1 MNNNLKKLIAGGMV
15 AALCL
20 LSGCSGTAPD
30 NREDPLAGHNVD
42 ALLPFKT
49 REPDAMA
56 TATPTPRPESTSI
69 VNLPQNWQNES
80 APENDKST
88 AAPTRTPAPAATAA
102 PTYNIYTYTR
112 LEQGDEGEEVLRLQN
127 RLKELGYLTG
137 NADGKFGAN
146 TKTAVKLFQ
155 KALGLSQTGVATVSL
170 QEKLFISTAPVYV
183 PSADAQPTVDA
194 SSIYQAMV
202 RGDRSTEVQKLQRRL
217 IELGYLTGTADGVF
231 GANTENAVK
240 AFQAQLGLSQT
251 GVASA
256 AMQSQLYSA
265 SAPYAPVQ
273 VTAVPTAAP
282 TKAPTPPPQSSDNS
296 GYQQLEPGD
305 SGEAVVRMQKRLKE
319 LGYFSGNATGNYYK
333 ETTSAVQRFQAAIGQ
348 TQTGVATS
356 ATLTRLYASNAPAYS
371 AATAE
376 PTAAGYT
383 TLSRGSKGTEVLNLQ
398 KRLRE
403 LGYLTSAADGD
414 FGGATENAVRLFQ
427 SAVGYEQ
434 NGVASVGLQNLL
446 FSQNAPVYIP
456 VITAAPTAIP
466 TVAPTQI
473 PSAPVYAQLEPGN
486 TGDQVK
492 QLQSRLK
499 ELGFFSGLI
508 GGNYLTKTTNAVR
521 LFQAAIGHEETGI
534 ATPGMQAILFSN
546 SAPTYESV
554 ESDYVDLEKQDSGI
568 QVRNLQQRL
577 KDLGYL
583 TGTADGDYGSKT
595 ERAVLAFQQ
604 QAGLPATGKATA
616 ETQEVLFSSNAP
628 FAPAPTNAPTEVPT
642 QVPVQTTQA
651 PQHTQTGTY
660 PEYSRGSSGEGIK
673 DIQRRL
679 QELGYYEGDI
689 GGNYLARTET
699 AVRLFQAAI
708 GYNQDGIATSS
719 LQSLLFSSSAPAYDG
734 RSFTTLQSGDKGLTV
749 RRLQQRLI
757 DLGYLTGTADGDFG
771 GGTASAI
778 KRYQAAIGY
787 NQTGVATLELQQM
800 LFSASSAPVQPQ
812 TPTTTNPPVI
822 EDDSPRDLSYGDSG
836 AQVKSLQQRLIQ
848 LGYLT
853 GSADGDFGGATRSAV
868 ERFQKTINYYTQD
881 GIATIELQQMIF
893 SPSAPAYTAPETDTN
908 SLRTLVH
915 GNSGEDVKAI
925 QRRLKQLGYFD
936 GEIGGNYLTKT
947 ETAVKLFQETIG
959 RPADGVATPEIQQL
973 ILSSD
978 APAYGSSGYEPPVN
992 PVKPEHLT
1000 VLVRGDSGS
1009 HVKSLQQRLIYLGWL
1024 VGNADGDFGSA
1035 TENALF
1041 AFQYRMGLPTDGV
1054 ASIEAQEMLYDET
1067 APAFVQYFDLLP
1079 GAQGEEVLAIQLRL
1093 IELGYLEN
1101 KEANL
1106 DGIYGPGLMN
1116 ALINLQLASGTLPEL
1131 ADGVA
1136 TVDLQ
1141 TFLFSENAA
1150 LFAILPENM

>member
-1 MNNNLKKLIAGGMV
+1 MKNNLKKFMAGGMV
-15 AALCL
+15 AALCF

-49 REPDAMA
+49 REPDAMT
-56 TATPTPRPESTSI
+56 TATPTPVPESTDIIS
-69 VNLPQNWQNES
+69 LPQNWQNEA
-80 APENDKST
+80 APEGDSST
-88 AAPTRTPAPAATAA
+88 PTPTKAPTQVPV
-102 PTYNIYTYTR
+102 YTTHDYTR
-112 LEQGDEGEEVLRLQN
+112 LDQGAEGEEVLRLQN

-146 TKTAVKLFQ
+146 TKTAVKRFQ

-170 QEKLFISTAPVYV
+170 QEKLFMSTAPVYV
-183 PSADAQPTVDA
+183 PSDTAAPSTDAGSA
-194 SSIYQAMV
+194 YQSMV
-202 RGDRSTEVQKLQRRL
+202 RGDRSPEVQKLQQRL
-217 IELGYLTGTADGVF
+217 IQLGYLTGTADGVF

-256 AMQSQLYSA
+256 AMQSQLYSDT
-265 SAPYAPVQ
+265 APYAPIQ
-273 VTAVPTAAP
+273 STSVPTAAP
-282 TKAPTPPPQSSDNS
+282 TNAPTQPPQSSDDL

-305 SGEAVVRMQKRLKE
+305 QGEAVAMMQNRLKQ
-319 LGYFSGNATGNYYK
+319 LGYFSGNSTGNYYK
-333 ETTSAVQRFQAAIGQ
+333 ETTAAVQRFQAAIGLS
-348 TQTGVATS
+348 QTGVASS
-356 ATLTRLYASNAPAYS
+356 ATLTRLYAADAPAYS
-371 AATAE
+371 AVTAE

-403 LGYLTSAADGD
+403 LGYLASAADGD
-414 FGGATENAVRLFQ
+414 FGVATENAVRVFQ

-446 FSQNAPVYIP
+446 FSQNAPTYVP
-456 VITAAPTAIP
+456 VITAAPTVAPTAIP
-466 TVAPTQI
+466 TQL
-473 PSAPVYAQLEPGN
+473 PSSPAYAQLQPGN

-492 QLQSRLK
+492 QLQTRLK

-508 GGNYLTKTTNAVR
+508 GGNYLTKTTDAVR
-521 LFQAAIGHEETGI
+521 IFQAAIGHEETGI
-534 ATPGMQAILFSN
+534 ATPAMQTILFSA

-554 ESDYVDLEKQDSGI
+554 ESDYVNLEKLDSGV
-568 QVRNLQQRL
+568 QVLNLQKRL
-577 KDLGYL
+577 KELGYL
-583 TGTADGDYGSKT
+583 TGAADGDFGSKT
-595 ERAVLAFQQ
+595 EQAVLSFQQ

-628 FAPAPTNAPTEVPT
+628 FAPAPTSAPTEIPT
-642 QVPVQTTQA
+642 QTPVQPTQA
-651 PQHTQTGTY
+651 PQQQTGAY
-660 PEYSRGSSGEGIK
+660 PEYSRGNSGEGVK

-679 QELGYYEGDI
+679 QQLGYYEGEI

-708 GYNQDGIATSS
+708 GYNQDGVATSS
-719 LQSLLFSSSAPAYDG
+719 LQALLFSESAPAYDG
-734 RSFTTLQSGDKGLTV
+734 RSYTTLQSGDKGLTV
-749 RRLQQRLI
+749 RSLQQRLI
-757 DLGYLTGTADGDFG
+757 ELGYLSGTADGDFG
-771 GGTASAI
+771 NGTASAVQ
-778 KRYQAAIGY
+778 RYQADVGY
-787 NQTGVATLELQQM
+787 DQTGVATPELQQL
-800 LFSASSAPVQPQ
+800 LFSAASAPLQPQ
-812 TPTTTNPPVI
+812 TPVLTNPPVI
-822 EDDSPRDLSYGDSG
+822 EDDSPRDLSYGSSG
-836 AQVKSLQQRLIQ
+836 AQVRQLQQRLIE

-868 ERFQKTINYYTQD
+868 ERFQQTVNYYTQD
-881 GIATIELQQMIF
+881 GVATIELQQMIF
-893 SPSAPAYTAPETDTN
+893 SASAPSYTAPETDT
-908 SLRTLVH
+908 SGLRTIVH

-925 QRRLKQLGYFD
+925 QRKLKQLGYFD
-936 GEIGGNYLTKT
+936 GDIGGNYLTKT

-959 RPADGVATPEIQQL
+959 RSADGIATPEIQQL
-973 ILSSD
+973 ILSPD
-978 APAYGSSGYEPPVN
+978 APAYGSSSYEPPVN
-992 PVKPEHLT
+992 PAKPEQLT
-1000 VLVRGDSGS
+1000 VLTRGDSGS
-1009 HVKSLQQRLIYLGWL
+1009 HVQSLQQRLIYLGWL
-1024 VGNADGDFGSA
+1024 VGDADGDFGSA

-1054 ASIEAQEMLYDET
+1054 ASIEAQDLLYAET

-1079 GAQGEEVLAIQLRL
+1079 GAQGQEVLSIQLRL

-1101 KEANL
+1101 TQANL
-1106 DGIYGPGLMN
+1106 DGIYGPGLTS
-1116 ALINLQLASGTLPEL
+1116 ALTNLQLASGVLPEL

-1150 LFAILPENM
+1150 QFAILPES